1 MEAIKI
7 TEIINFL
14 TGSAPYL
21 FLYIGLGCSTLMTI
35 VFGISAFLARRDGTQ
50 YEKRLHALDNN
61 KDVVEF
67 FQGLGVKNENTLSVV
82 EKFHTKKEKGVQ
94 QLGKLKNI
102 SGRQTKSYLIK
113 TAICFTVAVVF
124 LGGLHFFTQAD
135 LDAHNLEGKYFIVPP
150 PYDMQSVVYQDGMK
164 KNIVI
169 DSNRSIKYEYVFKDV
184 DGRYELQYA
193 DKEIMVP
200 SIISNTFKVVWLL
213 LSLLFTYLMR
223 ILAF

>member
-1 MEAIKI
+1 MIKI
-7 TEIINFL
+7 TEIINFI
-14 TGSAPYL
+14 TGSGPYL
-21 FLYIGLGCSTLMTI
+21 LLYTGLGCSVFMAV
-35 VFGISAFLARRDGTQ
+35 VFGVSAVLARRDGTQ
-50 YEKRLHALDNN
+50 YEKRVKALDDN
-61 KDVVEF
+61 KDTVEF
-67 FQGLGVKNENTLSVV
+67 LQGLGVQNENTRSVV
-82 EKFHTKKEKGVQ
+82 ENFYTKKEKGVQ

-135 LDAHNLEGKYFIVPP
+135 LDAHNMEGKYFIVPP
-150 PYDMQSVVYQDGMK
+150 PYNVQSEVYQDGIK

-169 DSNRSIKYEYVFKDV
+169 DSNKSIKYEYVFKDV
-184 DGRYELQYA
+184 GGRYELQYA

-213 LSLLFTYLMR
+213 FSLLFTYLMR
-223 ILAF
+223 VLFF